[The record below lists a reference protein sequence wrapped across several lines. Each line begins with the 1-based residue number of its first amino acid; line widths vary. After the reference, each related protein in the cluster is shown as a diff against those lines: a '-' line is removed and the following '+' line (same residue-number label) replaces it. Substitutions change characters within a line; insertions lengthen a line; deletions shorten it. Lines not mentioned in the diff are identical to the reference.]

1 MLGNKGSDP
10 ESSGRRQR
18 YSIRN
23 RSRHGRRLG
32 LPHRRPRGRQSS
44 TSGSFERQ
52 FRAAL
57 LASKK
62 AQKALETAS
71 RIATK
76 KKTAEARE
84 EFRKAEDQAASA
96 KALATAAQLT
106 VEASTVIFKAATTY
120 LKALIAA
127 SKKVDKEVNTQVE
140 VDNDEQSNS
149 SDSEVLDKDVSM
161 DIGNVV
167 QLIK

>member
-1 MLGNKGSDP
+1 MSFAFATLDHLIKNV
-10 ESSGRRQR
+10 
-18 YSIRN
+18 
-23 RSRHGRRLG
+23 
-32 LPHRRPRGRQSS
+32 QS
-44 TSGSFERQ
+44 
-52 FRAAL
+52 
-57 LASKK
+57 SKK

-106 VEASTVIFKAATTY
+106 VEASTVIFEAVAAHS
-120 LKALIAA
+120 KALIAA
-127 SKKVDKEVNTQVE
+127 AKKVDEVNTQVE
-140 VDNDEQSNS
+140 VDNHEQSNS
-149 SDSEVLDKDVSM
+149 SDSKVSDEDVGM

-167 QLIK
+167 QSIE

>member
-1 MLGNKGSDP
+1 M
-10 ESSGRRQR
+10 
-18 YSIRN
+18 
-23 RSRHGRRLG
+23 
-32 LPHRRPRGRQSS
+32 
-44 TSGSFERQ
+44 
-52 FRAAL
+52 
-57 LASKK
+57 
-62 AQKALETAS
+62 ETAS

-76 KKTAEARE
+76 KKAAKARE

-106 VEASTVIFKAATTY
+106 VEASTVIFEAATAH

-127 SKKVDKEVNTQVE
+127 AKKVDKEVNTQVE

-167 QLIK
+167 QSIE